1 MKIDCKTI
9 AEEMKQ
15 NIARK
20 CQGKDLKFGIV
31 QVGDNQASNAYI
43 KGKMKD
49 CAEVGIEVSLFK
61 YYESI
66 SQSSLAEKINF
77 LVRSRTLNGLIIQL
91 PLPPHLD
98 INVLSKIIPNKMDVD
113 NLKGD
118 SPFVPATPKG
128 ILMLMDYLGEEFA
141 GRHVVM
147 IGRSKIVGEPMAA
160 LALMRNATVTVC
172 HSKTPDEVLKEVCY
186 GADIIISAVGKKD
199 FITKDMINTAKRQI
213 LLDVGINRKE
223 DGKLCGDAN
232 SEIYDIPTL
241 DYTPV
246 PGGIGL
252 MTRVGLLENISNIV

>member
-9 AEEMKQ
+9 ADEMKQ

-20 CQGKDLKFGIV
+20 CNGKDLKFGII
-31 QVGDNQASNAYI
+31 QVGNNQASNAYI

-61 YYESI
+61 YHESI

-113 NLKGD
+113 NLRGD

-128 ILMLMDYLGEEFA
+128 ILMLMDYLGEEFS

-172 HSKTPDEVLKEVCY
+172 HSKTPNEVLKEICH

-246 PGGIGL
+246 PGGLGL
-252 MTRVGLLENISNIV
+252 MTRVGLLENISSLR